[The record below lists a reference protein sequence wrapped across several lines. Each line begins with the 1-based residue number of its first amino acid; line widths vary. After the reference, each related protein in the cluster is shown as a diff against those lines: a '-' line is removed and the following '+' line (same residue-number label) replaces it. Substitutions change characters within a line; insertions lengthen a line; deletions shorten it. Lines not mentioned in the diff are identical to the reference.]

1 MPGNS
6 REKTCRTCYLILT
19 RPCRRI
25 SECLFVSPAGNIN
38 DLTIIYSD
46 FLMKQAISL
55 LILCLVSF
63 ALSAQSR
70 FSYSVELSVGAGVWK
85 GPYFTIA
92 PEVIAQYDLGAGF
105 KVGAGTGVRFAMP
118 CFRHNT
124 REDGT
129 QSRDCSNE
137 LEVPVFLRLGYGV
150 KWFYLN
156 FDAGYAIGI
165 FSVYG
170 SGWEPGGKKDPCYN
184 GFFFEPQLGGRFGRR
199 SSLAL
204 GLLWQQSR
212 VQSYDKIVSGTPDTP
227 SYSESVQ
234 VRTHHLFT
242 PAITLRYGVSF

>member
-1 MPGNS
+1 MRKS
-6 REKTCRTCYLILT
+6 LLLVLYLIT
-19 RPCRRI
+19 
-25 SECLFVSPAGNIN
+25 SAFS
-38 DLTIIYSD
+38 
-46 FLMKQAISL
+46 
-55 LILCLVSF
+55 
-63 ALSAQSR
+63 LSAQSR

-92 PEVIAQYDLGAGF
+92 PEFVAQYDLGAGF

-118 CFRHNT
+118 CVQYNT
-124 REDGT
+124 WEDGT
-129 QSRDCSNE
+129 HSRDCSVE
-137 LEVPVFLRLGYGV
+137 LEIPVFLRLGYGV

-156 FDAGYAIGI
+156 FDAGYTIGI
-165 FSVYG
+165 YSALGPGRNGG
-170 SGWEPGGKKDPCYN
+170 SKVDPCYN

-234 VRTHHLFT
+234 VRTHRLFT
-242 PAITLRYGVSF
+242 PAITVRYGVAF